1 MLKNKVKTNDITH
14 AYNKGVIFVNNK
26 YNNVMDIINDTIQN
40 LTTSFDFS
48 YCIVVNVLAYI
59 LITCFIDIARGNIT
73 RFMKRFLLVISMIAV
88 GIIYYLVGVD
98 VKLIVNSAIITP
110 VSWSWIIKPILAK
123 FGYDYKDID
132 KRLN

>member
-1 MLKNKVKTNDITH
+1 
-14 AYNKGVIFVNNK
+14 
-26 YNNVMDIINDTIQN
+26 MDIINDVIHN

-48 YCIVVNVLAYI
+48 YCIVVNVLTYI
-59 LITCFIDIARGNIT
+59 LINCFIDIARGDIS
-73 RFMKRFLLVISMIAV
+73 RIMKRVLLLISMAAV
-88 GIIYYLVGVD
+88 GIVYYAIDTD

-110 VSWSWIIKPILAK
+110 VSWSWIFKPILAK

>member
-1 MLKNKVKTNDITH
+1 ME
-14 AYNKGVIFVNNK
+14 IFNE
-26 YNNVMDIINDTIQN
+26 ILQN
-40 LTTSFDFS
+40 LANNFDFS

-59 LITCFIDIARGNIT
+59 LIGCFINIARGNIT

-88 GIIYYLVGVD
+88 GIVYYFVGVD

-110 VSWSWIIKPILAK
+110 VSWSWIIKPVLAK
-123 FGYDYKDID
+123 FGYDYKDLD

>member
-1 MLKNKVKTNDITH
+1 
-14 AYNKGVIFVNNK
+14 
-26 YNNVMDIINDTIQN
+26 MDIISDTIQN

-59 LITCFIDIARGNIT
+59 LIGCFINIARGNIT

-88 GIIYYLVGVD
+88 GIVYYLVGVD

-110 VSWSWIIKPILAK
+110 VSWSWIIKPVLAK

>member
-1 MLKNKVKTNDITH
+1 MELINQILQT
-14 AYNKGVIFVNNK
+14 
-26 YNNVMDIINDTIQN
+26 IINN
-40 LTTSFDFS
+40 FDFS

-59 LITCFIDIARGNIT
+59 LIGCFINIARGNIT

-88 GIIYYLVGVD
+88 GIVYYLVGVD